1 MIDTDTGS
9 TPTPSVVIVQLLLF
23 LGNPLNILVMS
34 HYLTKIILISGG
46 EEVYVGVGDNTIL
59 ECDEAKHQPV
69 TSVEWFCRSD
79 IILHHFTSF

>member
-1 MIDTDTGS
+1 
-9 TPTPSVVIVQLLLF
+9 
-23 LGNPLNILVMS
+23 MS